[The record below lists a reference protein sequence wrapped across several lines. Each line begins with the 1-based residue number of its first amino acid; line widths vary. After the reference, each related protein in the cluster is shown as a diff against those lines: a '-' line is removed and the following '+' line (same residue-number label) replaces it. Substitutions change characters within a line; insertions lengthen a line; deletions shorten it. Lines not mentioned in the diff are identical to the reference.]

1 LNNAVFDPIA
11 GIANERDAV
20 RMFVDVLRREQH
32 ALQQA
37 DVSVLLPLAAEK
49 ASHAQQLAKLAQAR
63 EQWLAVPDSPEDQDT
78 EDQGDMER
86 RLADHPTATVAWQEL
101 LQLTETAHQ
110 INEINGILVNQ
121 RLRYNQQRLFALQA
135 AAHGLHDNGLYGSN
149 GQPQIFSGGRRLGE
163 I

>member
-1 LNNAVFDPIA
+1 MNNAVFDPIA

-20 RMFVDVLRREQH
+20 RVFIDVLRREQH

-37 DVSVLLPLAAEK
+37 DVSVLLPLAVEK
-49 ASHAQQLAKLAQAR
+49 AGHAQQLTELTQAR
-63 EQWLAVPDSPEDQDT
+63 EQWLAMSDSL

-86 RLADHPTATVAWQEL
+86 RLADHPTAAMAWQEL

-121 RLRYNQQRLFALQA
+121 RLRYNQQRLSALQA
-135 AAHGLHDNGLYGSN
+135 AAHGFHDNVLYGSN

>member
-1 LNNAVFDPIA
+1 MNNATFDPIA

-20 RMFVDVLRREQH
+20 RVFIDVLRREQH

-49 ASHAQQLAKLAQAR
+49 ASHAQQLAELTQTR
-63 EQWLAVPDSPEDQDT
+63 EQWLAVPDSF
-78 EDQGDMER
+78 EDQGYMER
-86 RLADHPTATVAWQEL
+86 RLANHPTAAMAWQEL
-101 LQLTETAHQ
+101 LRLTETAHQ

-121 RLRYNQQRLFALQA
+121 RLRYNQQRLSALQA
-135 AAHGLHDNGLYGSN
+135 AARGLHDNGLYGSN

>member
-1 LNNAVFDPIA
+1 MNNAVFDPIA

-20 RMFVDVLRREQH
+20 RVFIDVLRREQH

-49 ASHAQQLAKLAQAR
+49 ASHAQQLAELAQAR
-63 EQWLAVPDSPEDQDT
+63 EQWLAVPDFPEN
-78 EDQGDMER
+78 QGDMER
-86 RLADHPTATVAWQEL
+86 RLADHPTAAMAWQEL

-121 RLRYNQQRLFALQA
+121 RLRYNQQRLSALQA
-135 AAHGLHDNGLYGSN
+135 AAHGLHDNVLYGSN
-149 GQPQIFSGGRRLGE
+149 GQPQIFSGGRWLGE

>member
-1 LNNAVFDPIA
+1 LNNAVFDPFA

-20 RMFVDVLRREQH
+20 RVFIDVLRREQH

-49 ASHAQQLAKLAQAR
+49 ASHAQQLAELAQAR
-63 EQWLAVPDSPEDQDT
+63 ERWLAAPDSL

-86 RLADHPTATVAWQEL
+86 RLADHPTAAMAWQEL

-121 RLRYNQQRLFALQA
+121 RLRYNQQRLSALQA
-135 AAHGLHDNGLYGSN
+135 AAHGFHDNVLYGSN

>member
-1 LNNAVFDPIA
+1 MNNATFDPIA

-20 RMFVDVLRREQH
+20 RVFIDVLRREQH

-49 ASHAQQLAKLAQAR
+49 ASHAQQLAELTQTR
-63 EQWLAVPDSPEDQDT
+63 EQWLAVPDSF

-86 RLADHPTATVAWQEL
+86 RLADHPTAAMAWQEL
-101 LQLTETAHQ
+101 LRLTETAHQ

-121 RLRYNQQRLFALQA
+121 RLRYNQQRLSALQA
-135 AAHGLHDNGLYGSN
+135 AARGLHDNGLYGSN

>member
-1 LNNAVFDPIA
+1 MDNTVFDPVT

-20 RMFVDVLRREQH
+20 RVFIEILRREQH

-49 ASHAQQLAKLAQAR
+49 ARHAQQLAELTQAR
-63 EQWLAVPDSPEDQDT
+63 EQWLAVPSSL

-86 RLADHPTATVAWQEL
+86 RLADHPTAAIAWREL

-121 RLRYNQQRLFALQA
+121 RLRYNQQRLSALQTA
-135 AAHGLHDNGLYGSN
+135 AQGVHNDGLYGSN

>member
-20 RMFVDVLRREQH
+20 RVFIDVLRREQH

-37 DVSVLLPLAAEK
+37 DVSVLLSLAAEK
-49 ASHAQQLAKLAQAR
+49 ASHAQQLAELTQAR
-63 EQWLAVPDSPEDQDT
+63 EQWLAVPDSPEDQG
-78 EDQGDMER
+78 EMER
-86 RLADHPTATVAWQEL
+86 RLADHPTAAMAWQEL

-121 RLRYNQQRLFALQA
+121 RLRYNQQRLSALQA
-135 AAHGLHDNGLYGSN
+135 AARGLHDNGLYGAN

>member
-1 LNNAVFDPIA
+1 LNNATFDPIA

-20 RMFVDVLRREQH
+20 RVFIDVLRREQH

-49 ASHAQQLAKLAQAR
+49 ASHAQQLAELTQTR
-63 EQWLAVPDSPEDQDT
+63 EQWLAVPDSF

-86 RLADHPTATVAWQEL
+86 RLADHPTAAMAWQEL
-101 LQLTETAHQ
+101 LRLTETAHQ

-121 RLRYNQQRLFALQA
+121 RLRYNQQRLSALQA
-135 AAHGLHDNGLYGSN
+135 AARGLHDNGLYGSN

>member
-1 LNNAVFDPIA
+1 LNNAAFDPIA

-20 RMFVDVLRREQH
+20 RVFIDVLRREQH

-49 ASHAQQLAKLAQAR
+49 ASHAQQLAELTQAR
-63 EQWLAVPDSPEDQDT
+63 EQWLAVPDSF

-86 RLADHPTATVAWQEL
+86 RLADHPTAAMAWQEL

-121 RLRYNQQRLFALQA
+121 RLRYNQQRLSALQA
-135 AAHGLHDNGLYGSN
+135 AARGLHDNGLYGSN

>member
-20 RMFVDVLRREQH
+20 RVFIDVLRREQH

-37 DVSVLLPLAAEK
+37 DVSVLLSLAAEK
-49 ASHAQQLAKLAQAR
+49 ASHAQQLAELTQAR
-63 EQWLAVPDSPEDQDT
+63 EQWLAVPGSL
-78 EDQGDMER
+78 EDQGNMER
-86 RLADHPTATVAWQEL
+86 MLADHPTAAMAWREL

-121 RLRYNQQRLFALQA
+121 RLRYNRQRLSALQA
-135 AAHGLHDNGLYGSN
+135 AACGLHDSGLYGSD
-149 GQPQIFSGGRRLGE
+149 GQPRTFSGGRRLGE

>member
-1 LNNAVFDPIA
+1 MNNAAFDPIA

-20 RMFVDVLRREQH
+20 RVFIDVLRREQH

-49 ASHAQQLAKLAQAR
+49 ASHAQQLAELTQAR
-63 EQWLAVPDSPEDQDT
+63 EQWLAVPDSF

-86 RLADHPTATVAWQEL
+86 RLADHPTAAMAWQEL

-121 RLRYNQQRLFALQA
+121 RLRYNQQRLSALQA
-135 AAHGLHDNGLYGSN
+135 AARGLHDNGLYGSN

>member
-1 LNNAVFDPIA
+1 MNNATFDPIA

-20 RMFVDVLRREQH
+20 RVFIDVLRREQH

-49 ASHAQQLAKLAQAR
+49 ASHAQQLAELTQTR
-63 EQWLAVPDSPEDQDT
+63 EQWLAVPDSF

-86 RLADHPTATVAWQEL
+86 RLADHPTAAMAWQEL
-101 LQLTETAHQ
+101 LRLAETAHQ

-121 RLRYNQQRLFALQA
+121 RLRYNQQRLSALQA
-135 AAHGLHDNGLYGSN
+135 AARGIHDNGLYGSN

>member
-1 LNNAVFDPIA
+1 MNNAVFDPIA

-20 RMFVDVLRREQH
+20 RVFIDVLRREQH

-37 DVSVLLPLAAEK
+37 DVSVLLSLAAEK
-49 ASHAQQLAKLAQAR
+49 ASHAQQLAELAQAR
-63 EQWLAVPDSPEDQDT
+63 EQWFAVPDSL

-86 RLADHPTATVAWQEL
+86 RLADHPTAAMAWQEL

-121 RLRYNQQRLFALQA
+121 RLRYNQQRLSALQA
-135 AAHGLHDNGLYGSN
+135 AARGLHDNGLYGAN

>member
-1 LNNAVFDPIA
+1 MNNAVFDPIA

-20 RMFVDVLRREQH
+20 RVFIDVLRREQH

-37 DVSVLLPLAAEK
+37 DVSVLLPLAVEK
-49 ASHAQQLAKLAQAR
+49 ANHAQQLAELTQAR
-63 EQWLAVPDSPEDQDT
+63 EQWFAVPGSL
-78 EDQGDMER
+78 EDQGDMKR
-86 RLADHPTATVAWQEL
+86 RLADHPTTAMAWQEL

-121 RLRYNQQRLFALQA
+121 RLRYNQQRLSALQA
-135 AAHGLHDNGLYGSN
+135 AARGLHDNGLYGSN

>member
-20 RMFVDVLRREQH
+20 RVFIDVLRREQH

-37 DVSVLLPLAAEK
+37 DVSVLLSLAAEK
-49 ASHAQQLAKLAQAR
+49 ASHAQQLAELTQAR
-63 EQWLAVPDSPEDQDT
+63 EQWLAVPDSL

-86 RLADHPTATVAWQEL
+86 RLADHPTAAMAWQEL

-121 RLRYNQQRLFALQA
+121 RLRYNQQRLSALQA
-135 AAHGLHDNGLYGSN
+135 ASRGLHDNGLYGAN

>member
-1 LNNAVFDPIA
+1 MNNAVFDPFA

-20 RMFVDVLRREQH
+20 RVFIDVLRREQH

-63 EQWLAVPDSPEDQDT
+63 EQWLAVPDSL
-78 EDQGDMER
+78 EDQGDMEC
-86 RLADHPTATVAWQEL
+86 RLADHPTAAMAWQEL

>member
-1 LNNAVFDPIA
+1 MNNATFDPIA

-20 RMFVDVLRREQH
+20 RVFIDVLRREQH

-49 ASHAQQLAKLAQAR
+49 ASHAQQLAELTQTR
-63 EQWLAVPDSPEDQDT
+63 EQWLAVPDSF

-86 RLADHPTATVAWQEL
+86 RLADHPTAAMAWQEL
-101 LQLTETAHQ
+101 LRLTETAHQ

-121 RLRYNQQRLFALQA
+121 RLRYNQQRLSALQA
-135 AAHGLHDNGLYGSN
+135 AARGLRDNGLYGSN

>member
-1 LNNAVFDPIA
+1 MNNAVFDPIA

-20 RMFVDVLRREQH
+20 RVFINVLRREQH

-49 ASHAQQLAKLAQAR
+49 ASHAQQLAELAQTR
-63 EQWLAVPDSPEDQDT
+63 EQWLAVPDSPEDQ
-78 EDQGDMER
+78 GDMEH
-86 RLADHPTATVAWQEL
+86 RLADHPTAAMAWQEL
-101 LQLTETAHQ
+101 LQLTEIAHR

-121 RLRYNQQRLFALQA
+121 RLRYNQQRLSALQA
-135 AAHGLHDNGLYGSN
+135 AARGLHDNGLYGSN

>member
-1 LNNAVFDPIA
+1 MNNATFDPIA

-20 RMFVDVLRREQH
+20 RVFIDVLRREQH

-49 ASHAQQLAKLAQAR
+49 ASHAQQLAELTQTR
-63 EQWLAVPDSPEDQDT
+63 EQWLAVPDSF

-86 RLADHPTATVAWQEL
+86 RLADHPTAAMAWQEL
-101 LQLTETAHQ
+101 LRLAETAHQ

-121 RLRYNQQRLFALQA
+121 RLRYNQQRLSALQA
-135 AAHGLHDNGLYGSN
+135 AARGLHDNGLYGSN

>member
-1 LNNAVFDPIA
+1 MNNAVFDPIA

-20 RMFVDVLRREQH
+20 RVFIDVLRREQH

-49 ASHAQQLAKLAQAR
+49 ASHAQQLAELAQAR
-63 EQWLAVPDSPEDQDT
+63 EQWLAVPDSPEDQ
-78 EDQGDMER
+78 GDMER
-86 RLADHPTATVAWQEL
+86 RLADHPAAAMAWQEL

-110 INEINGILVNQ
+110 INEISGILVKQ
-121 RLRYNQQRLFALQA
+121 RLRYNQQRLSALQA
-135 AAHGLHDNGLYGSN
+135 AAHGLHDNVLYGSN
-149 GQPQIFSGGRRLGE
+149 GQPQIFSGGRWLGE

>member
-1 LNNAVFDPIA
+1 MNNTVFDPIA

-20 RMFVDVLRREQH
+20 RVFIDVLRREQH

-37 DVSVLLPLAAEK
+37 DVSVLLPLAVEK
-49 ASHAQQLAKLAQAR
+49 ASHAQQLAELTQAR
-63 EQWLAVPDSPEDQDT
+63 EQWLAMSGSR
-78 EDQGDMER
+78 EDQGGMER
-86 RLADHPTATVAWQEL
+86 RLADHPTAAMAWQEL

-110 INEINGILVNQ
+110 INEINGILVSQ
-121 RLRYNQQRLFALQA
+121 RLRYNQQRLSALHA
-135 AAHGLHDNGLYGSN
+135 AARGLHDNGLYGSN

>member
-20 RMFVDVLRREQH
+20 RVFIDVLRREQH

-49 ASHAQQLAKLAQAR
+49 ASHAQQLAELTQTR
-63 EQWLAVPDSPEDQDT
+63 EQWLAVPDSF

-86 RLADHPTATVAWQEL
+86 RLADHPTAAMAWQEL
-101 LQLTETAHQ
+101 LRLTETAHQ

-121 RLRYNQQRLFALQA
+121 RLRYNQQRLSALQA
-135 AAHGLHDNGLYGSN
+135 AARGLRDNGLYGSN

>member
-1 LNNAVFDPIA
+1 MNNTVFDPNI
-11 GIANERDAV
+11 GIANERDAIRV
-20 RMFVDVLRREQH
+20 FIDVLRREQH

-49 ASHAQQLAKLAQAR
+49 ASHAQQLAELTQAR
-63 EQWLAVPDSPEDQDT
+63 EHWLAVPAFFEDQDT
-78 EDQGDMER
+78 MER
-86 RLADHPTATVAWQEL
+86 RLADHPAAAMAWQEL
-101 LQLTETAHQ
+101 LQLTKTAHQ

-121 RLRYNQQRLFALQA
+121 RLRYNQQRLCALQA
-135 AAHGLHDNGLYGSN
+135 AACGLHDSGLYGSN

>member
-20 RMFVDVLRREQH
+20 RVFIDVLRREQH

-49 ASHAQQLAKLAQAR
+49 ASHAQQLAELAQAR
-63 EQWLAVPDSPEDQDT
+63 ERWLAAPDSL

-86 RLADHPTATVAWQEL
+86 RLADHPTAAMAWQEL

-121 RLRYNQQRLFALQA
+121 RLRYNQQRLSALQA
-135 AAHGLHDNGLYGSN
+135 AAHGLHDNALYGSN
-149 GQPQIFSGGRRLGE
+149 GQPQIFSGGRWLGE

>member
-1 LNNAVFDPIA
+1 MNNAAFDPIA

-20 RMFVDVLRREQH
+20 RVFIDVLRREQH

-37 DVSVLLPLAAEK
+37 DVSVLLPLAVEK
-49 ASHAQQLAKLAQAR
+49 ASHAQQLAELTQAR
-63 EQWLAVPDSPEDQDT
+63 EQWFAVPGSL
-78 EDQGDMER
+78 EDQGDMKR
-86 RLADHPTATVAWQEL
+86 RLADHPTTAMAWQEL

-121 RLRYNQQRLFALQA
+121 RLRYNQQRLSALQA
-135 AAHGLHDNGLYGSN
+135 AARGLHDNGLYGSN
-149 GQPQIFSGGRRLGE
+149 GQPQILSGGRRLGE

>member
-1 LNNAVFDPIA
+1 LNNATFDPIA

-20 RMFVDVLRREQH
+20 RVFIDVLRREQH

-49 ASHAQQLAKLAQAR
+49 ASHAQQLAELTQTR
-63 EQWLAVPDSPEDQDT
+63 EQWLAVPDSF

-86 RLADHPTATVAWQEL
+86 RLADHPTAAMAWQEL
-101 LQLTETAHQ
+101 LRLAETAHQ

-121 RLRYNQQRLFALQA
+121 RLRYNQQRLSALQA
-135 AAHGLHDNGLYGSN
+135 AARGIHDNGLYGSN

>member
-1 LNNAVFDPIA
+1 MNNAVFDPIA
-11 GIANERDAV
+11 GIANERNAV
-20 RMFVDVLRREQH
+20 RVFIDVLRREQH

-37 DVSVLLPLAAEK
+37 DVSVLLPLAADK
-49 ASHAQQLAKLAQAR
+49 ASHAQQLAELTQAR
-63 EQWLAVPDSPEDQDT
+63 EQWLAVPGSL

-86 RLADHPTATVAWQEL
+86 RLADHPTAAMAWREL

-121 RLRYNQQRLFALQA
+121 RLRYNQQRLSALQA
-135 AAHGLHDNGLYGSN
+135 AARGLHDNSLYGSN

>member
-1 LNNAVFDPIA
+1 MNNAVFDPIA

-20 RMFVDVLRREQH
+20 RVFIDVLRREQH

-49 ASHAQQLAKLAQAR
+49 ASHAQQLAELTQTR
-63 EQWLAVPDSPEDQDT
+63 EQWLAVPDSF

-86 RLADHPTATVAWQEL
+86 RLADHPTAAMAWQEL
-101 LQLTETAHQ
+101 LRLTETAHQ

-121 RLRYNQQRLFALQA
+121 RLRYNQQRLSALQA
-135 AAHGLHDNGLYGSN
+135 AARGLHDNGLYGSN

>member
-1 LNNAVFDPIA
+1 MNNAVFDPIA

-20 RMFVDVLRREQH
+20 RVFIDVLRREQH

-37 DVSVLLPLAAEK
+37 DVSVLLSLAAEK
-49 ASHAQQLAKLAQAR
+49 ASHAQQLAELTQAR
-63 EQWLAVPDSPEDQDT
+63 EQWLAVPDSL

-86 RLADHPTATVAWQEL
+86 RLADRPTAAMAWQEL

-121 RLRYNQQRLFALQA
+121 RLRYNQQRLSALQA
-135 AAHGLHDNGLYGSN
+135 ASRGLHDNGLYGAN